1 MAGALL
7 STAAPYAEN
16 ADRRQSRLDR
26 ALLNVWGRT
35 SSHLLSGL
43 GHMRRRR
50 LVQQVEDQKRKLS
63 CLSDQQLRHGA
74 DELRCRLTSVGLNLE
89 GIASAFALAREAARR
104 HTGMR
109 HFTVQLF
116 GGAAMMDGAV
126 AEMQTG
132 EGKSVTA
139 LLPAVAAALAGR
151 PVHVVTVND
160 YLARRDAEQFDAVY
174 SALGL
179 KVGLVVHELEARQRQ
194 EAYGCDVT
202 YCTNK
207 ELVFDY
213 LRDRLALGTRRA
225 RARLLVN
232 ELFKTG
238 WDRRPSA
245 LLLRGLHFAI
255 VDEADSV
262 LIDEGRTPL
271 ILSGIEADLD
281 NEAELY
287 EDALDIA
294 RRLAQGAD
302 YYVLANEKAIR
313 LTPAGE
319 RSLAQLTTGRKGLW
333 AIRRAREELV
343 QQALSAIHLFQRDV
357 QYIVHE
363 GKVQIVD
370 EYTGRVMPDRSWEHG
385 LHQLIEAKENCAITE
400 RHRTL
405 ERITYQ
411 RFFPRYLH
419 LCGMTGTA
427 SEAAGELRAV
437 YGLRIVSDTDQSPVA
452 QSKLWYAHIS
462 NCGAEMERCRPLG
475 NHSHPRQPGRAG
487 WHTVG
492 RCIRACGR
500 ATCQSRATARHPERA
515 PGSRGGRDCRRRW
528 TARPRHS
535 CD

>member
-1 MAGALL
+1 
-7 STAAPYAEN
+7 
-16 ADRRQSRLDR
+16 
-26 ALLNVWGRT
+26 
-35 SSHLLSGL
+35 
-43 GHMRRRR
+43 
-50 LVQQVEDQKRKLS
+50 
-63 CLSDQQLRHGA
+63 
-74 DELRCRLTSVGLNLE
+74 
-89 GIASAFALAREAARR
+89 
-104 HTGMR
+104 
-109 HFTVQLF
+109 
-116 GGAAMMDGAV
+116 
-126 AEMQTG
+126 
-132 EGKSVTA
+132 
-139 LLPAVAAALAGR
+139 
-151 PVHVVTVND
+151 
-160 YLARRDAEQFDAVY
+160 
-174 SALGL
+174 
-179 KVGLVVHELEARQRQ
+179 
-194 EAYGCDVT
+194 
-202 YCTNK
+202 
-207 ELVFDY
+207 
-213 LRDRLALGTRRA
+213 
-225 RARLLVN
+225 LLVN

-238 WDRRPSA
+238 WDRKPSA

-281 NEAELY
+281 SEAGLY

-294 RRLAQGAD
+294 RRLARHED
-302 YYVLANEKAIR
+302 YHVLANEKAIR

-319 RSLAQLTTGRKGLW
+319 RSLAQLAAGRKGLW

-370 EYTGRVMPDRSWEHG
+370 EYTGRVMPDRSWQHG

-475 NHSHPRQPGRAG
+475 NHSHPRQPGRVG

-500 ATCQSRATARHPERA
+500 ATCQSRAAASHPERA
-515 PGSRGGRDCRRRW
+515 PGPRGGRDCRRRW